1 MTYNLRIADIPETER
16 PRERLLSL
24 GTKALSNAE
33 LLALLIGTGQ
43 GHGKL
48 SAIGLGQHILEQLSE
63 SQREPLEVLRDI
75 HPQELKKI
83 HGIGDAKAATILAG
97 IELGKRAYQSR
108 PVERTPI
115 DSPKAAADALSH
127 HLMWEQQEKF
137 AVLMLDV
144 KNRLI
149 GSQVITVGSAIE
161 TLAPPREIFREVIRQ
176 GATRAI
182 VAHNHPSGSLDPSS
196 EDLQLTRQLLGGA
209 QFLQI
214 PLLDHLILGHGG
226 FSSLRQTTSLWNE
239 CPQSD

>member
-48 SAIGLGQHILEQLSE
+48 SAIGLGQHILQQLSE

-149 GSQVITVGSAIE
+149 GTQVITGGSAIE
-161 TLAPPREIFREVIRQ
+161 TRAPPREIFREVIRQ

>member
-48 SAIGLGQHILEQLSE
+48 SAIGLGQHILQQLSE

-149 GSQVITVGSAIE
+149 GTQVITVGSAIE

-182 VAHNHPSGSLDPSS
+182 VAHHHPSGSLDPSS

>member
-48 SAIGLGQHILEQLSE
+48 SAIGLGQHILKQLSE

-149 GSQVITVGSAIE
+149 GTQVITVGSAIE
-161 TLAPPREIFREVIRQ
+161 TLAPPREIFLEVIRQ

>member
-48 SAIGLGQHILEQLSE
+48 SAIGLGQHILQQLSE